1 MTFPDFA
8 IPTAFQVTNPGQQP
22 FTIDAEKWTLKRYQ
36 DITTNARELQITLR
50 PDVPIQQFAEI
61 LAIDGSDVAFRGYV
75 ERYKKTAQEN
85 VFYCRGVENLLYHRY
100 LHKFNYSIVV
110 DSDGGQTSFTLGGLL
125 KDHYSAGFPI
135 TRATADNC
143 PGILHV
149 ANSLMPWNMPFTVY
163 DATYKIIKYA
173 GWGTKS
179 RMGVSPTLYYMADN
193 GVYPLTQRGAL
204 ADLQT
209 YDASFYIDANDL
221 YIRNTT
227 NLGAGNFGAQD
238 FWYYSGRILA
248 NNVFDTKMRIGTI
261 DYSNYQLV
269 GFLKTGFK
277 DTAASTIF
285 STLKSFGL
293 FAYIYDEL
301 DATYLYA
308 FWNAEGLHSTTIP
321 VYTIDETERETITWE
336 KSVPNKPHVHS
347 LRGYGVAE
355 QVYSHV
361 VAPTYKGLWYE
372 DILQITNGFRDANG
386 TIIPTTDAEYTNRL
400 YDYQY
405 LIKTA
410 RKIIARPGDYVKVL
424 PKYDPSEILPINVI
438 TNNSDGTTQLE
449 INQKTPL
456 LTNAWQFAGV
466 LAGTYSNYVLHD
478 IHDPVSGSATFN
490 FRTAAFPACAGG
502 SIALVV
508 PNISNDYHSRVTL
521 DVSLSPSVNQIP
533 KTWEPMR
540 FMVGIGIVQGKFNEN
555 MIIYNYAWGDT
566 ISDIDITDQVT
577 NNATNTV
584 WIQVYYMGGV
594 VGSTQ
599 CSTNSQVTAN
609 VTMRFKN
616 RKDLYG

>member
-22 FTIDAEKWTLKRYQ
+22 FIIDAEKWTLKRYQ
-36 DITTNARELQITLR
+36 DLTTNARELQITAR
-50 PDVPIQQFAEI
+50 PEVPIQQFAEI
-61 LAIDGSDVAFRGYV
+61 LAIDGSDVSFRGYV

-100 LHKFNYSIVV
+100 LHKFNYSMVV
-110 DSDGGQTSFTLGGLL
+110 NSDSTGTYFTLANVL

-135 TRATADNC
+135 TKTTSDNC
-143 PGILHV
+143 PGLLHV

-173 GWGTKS
+173 GWGSKS
-179 RMGVSPTLYYMADN
+179 RMGATPTLYYMADN

-209 YDASFYIDANDL
+209 YDSSFYLDANDL

-227 NLGAGNFGAQD
+227 NLGAGNVGAQD

-248 NNVFDTKMRIGTI
+248 NNVFDTKMRIGKI
-261 DYSNYQLV
+261 DYGDSQMI
-269 GFLKTGFK
+269 GFLRTGFK
-277 DTAASTIF
+277 DTAANTIF
-285 STLKSFGL
+285 SILKSFGL

-308 FWNAEGLHSTTIP
+308 WWNAEGLHSTTVP

-336 KSVPNKPHVHS
+336 KSIPNKPHVHS
-347 LRGYGVAE
+347 MRGYGVAE

-372 DILQITNGFRDANG
+372 DILSIKDGFKDANG

-410 RKIIARPGDYVKVL
+410 RKIIARAGDYVRVL

-456 LTNAWQFAGV
+456 LTNAWMNAGV
-466 LAGTYSNYVLHD
+466 LSGTYSNYVLHE
-478 IHDPVSGSATFN
+478 IHAPVSGSTN
-490 FRTAAFPACAGG
+490 FYIRTANFPACPGG
-502 SIALVV
+502 TIALVV
-508 PNISNDYHSRVTL
+508 PDISSDYHSRVTL
-521 DVSLSPSVNQIP
+521 DVSLTPTIQANP
-533 KTWEPMR
+533 LWEPVR
-540 FMVGIGIVQGKFNEN
+540 FIVAISILTGQQFNEN
-555 MIIYNYAWGDT
+555 SIIYNYAWGDT
-566 ISDIDITDQVT
+566 ISDIDVTDLVH
-577 NNATNTV
+577 NNTTNTV
-584 WIQVYYMGGV
+584 WIQAYYMGGV
-594 VGSTQ
+594 PTSSQ